1 MPLPLLLDRPIQG
14 PKTHAFIIG
23 VGNYPHARAGHGVQD
38 NLRRVP
44 NLPSAADS
52 AKLMCDWLLENQDR
66 LAAPLAT
73 LDVLISDPEDP
84 NGRYPWARGPVDT
97 ATEVNVSARGLQ
109 WYDRVVAEPGNIA
122 FFYCCGHGA
131 SHLQQPVLFLEDLN
145 QSPVN
150 VWKHI
155 NLGSLAHALRKSQS
169 ISAAFLFS
177 DACGQFVPEFE
188 LGMAQDCR
196 FFPNPNLFAACR
208 NQVSLLCAA
217 AEGQLAY
224 EGEGTDGSALKF
236 GRFTQA
242 VLKGLSGSSAR
253 WSRNRWGVSSR
264 DLLGDLK
271 SLRRVFFSHWD
282 ENHPFEP
289 YQAVTPTDPISIVFP
304 DEFELPLVIMTDPP
318 DRMSHYNFVIS
329 QKNDPTLPWLKNRD
343 AGDPNAWCT
352 TVPPSCNALYAIA
365 VKGAEHYPL
374 LFQPN
379 GPLFDQ
385 WVSVP

>member
-1 MPLPLLLDRPIQG
+1 MTLLIDRHIDG

-23 VGNYPHARAGHGVQD
+23 VGNYPHAKAGRGVQE

-52 AKLMCDWLLENQDR
+52 AKLMCDWLLDNKDR
-66 LAAPLAT
+66 LAVPLAT
-73 LDVLISDPEDP
+73 LEVLISDPGDP
-84 NGRYPWARGPVDT
+84 NNRYPWARGPVGT
-97 ATEVNVSARGLQ
+97 ATDANVSTRGLE
-109 WYDRVVAEPGNIA
+109 WYDRVVAEPGNVA

-131 SHLQQPVLFLEDLN
+131 SHRQQPVLFLEDLN
-145 QSPVN
+145 QPTVN

-155 NLGSLAHALRKSQS
+155 NLDSLAQALRKSQS

-177 DACGQFVPEFE
+177 DACGQFVPEFD
-188 LGMAQDCR
+188 LGGTQDCR
-196 FFPNPNLFAACR
+196 FFHDPGLFAATR

-217 AEGQLAY
+217 AKGQLAY
-224 EGEGTDGSALKF
+224 EGEEAAGSPLKF
-236 GRFTQA
+236 GCFTQA

-282 ENHPFEP
+282 ENLPFEP
-289 YQAVTPTDPISIVFP
+289 YQAVMPTDPIPIVFP
-304 DEFELPLVIMTDPP
+304 HQFELPLVVMTDPP
-318 DRMSHYNFVIS
+318 DRMPHYNFFIS
-329 QKNDPTLPWLKNRD
+329 QKSDPTLPWLKNRA
-343 AGDPNAWCT
+343 AGDPTAWFT
-352 TVPPSCNALYAIA
+352 TVSPSCNAHYAIA
-365 VKGAEHYPL
+365 VKGTDHYPL
-374 LFQPN
+374 LFLPKE
-379 GPLFDQ
+379 PLFDQ